1 MNHSPVYDERFG
13 FSGLDSFVFD
23 YFLVD
28 SFVFDSPS
36 HTCHR
41 IHLSPERVKRVVS
54 TCLTC
59 YFVTGCVG
67 LK

>member
-13 FSGLDSFVFD
+13 FSGFDSFVFD

-28 SFVFDSPS
+28 YFVFDSPS

-41 IHLSPERVKRVVS
+41 IHLSLEHFKRVM
-54 TCLTC
+54 
-59 YFVTGCVG
+59 
-67 LK
+67 